1 VASDDVLSIGIDG
14 VVAAPAADDVST
26 VAAED
31 AVVPGPGVDM
41 VVAAAAKDDV
51 AAGSTEERLVPGC
64 PLDSP
69 RPELSADLLRA
80 DPDDEGDGVVR
91 GVGVGECFAAADA
104 HAHAAVG
111 AAREC
116 CLGPDVKGEL
126 AAGWECIWQAA
137 CDCGPP
143 SCTCV
148 WRY

>member
-1 VASDDVLSIGIDG
+1 MVEAKVEAAESNPRKVPDVSTRLLACAMDVFAVASDDVLSIGIDG

-51 AAGSTEERLVPGC
+51 AAGSTEERLVRGC

-69 RPELSADLLRA
+69 GRELSADLFRA

-91 GVGVGECFAAADA
+91 
-104 HAHAAVG
+104 
-111 AAREC
+111 
-116 CLGPDVKGEL
+116 
-126 AAGWECIWQAA
+126 
-137 CDCGPP
+137 
-143 SCTCV
+143 
-148 WRY
+148 